1 MVPFYNIIVG
11 NAKGILKMSLVE
23 DAAVCSDFI
32 AFSKQAS
39 LKFSVDEEQHIV
51 FGVALRADFP
61 IYRMSAD
68 KGEFYVVFTKEAI
81 RDMYEKFMREGA
93 NNVNLNHSIDT
104 DGCYIIQSFIKDS
117 AKGINPTGFEDIK
130 DGSWFVAYKIENEEV
145 WQKVKS
151 GEFNGFSV
159 EGTFQ
164 LEDIDVPTDEIDD
177 YVQSLLN

>member
-1 MVPFYNIIVG
+1 
-11 NAKGILKMSLVE
+11 
-23 DAAVCSDFI
+23 
-32 AFSKQAS
+32 
-39 LKFSVDEEQHIV
+39 
-51 FGVALRADFP
+51 
-61 IYRMSAD
+61 
-68 KGEFYVVFTKEAI
+68 
-81 RDMYEKFMREGA
+81 MREGA